1 MGNRLSVIDRLMT
14 VTGVRVNVLFAY
26 YVYRHITTCGV
37 EKRKKTNTNTQIHI
51 LIRLHMYAYYWF
63 AGVCERARSLGDSV
77 NRLSVA
83 RVSNIQRMT
92 DRVLSN
98 MDVTTSRGQ
107 CVGSYSFVLSGV
119 LEDNLKPHM

>member
-1 MGNRLSVIDRLMT
+1 MRITGSRAYASERDR
-14 VTGVRVNVLFAY
+14 
-26 YVYRHITTCGV
+26 
-37 EKRKKTNTNTQIHI
+37 
-51 LIRLHMYAYYWF
+51 
-63 AGVCERARSLGDSV
+63 SGDPV

-107 CVGSYSFVLSGV
+107 CVCSYSFVVSEV
-119 LEDNLKPHM
+119 LEDTLKPHM